1 VIGRSGSGKTTLA
14 RTLLGLVTPQAGEV
28 RLDGATIDQ
37 YGDDLGLH
45 IGYLPQEPHLFDGT
59 VAENIARMRVSP
71 RSDAVVAAAKKARV
85 HDLVTSLPQ
94 GYDTP
99 ISQRDLRLSGGQKQR
114 LALARAIYGDP
125 VLLILDEPNSAL
137 DSEGTEAL
145 NDVIKLFKSLDRSV
159 IVMTHRPMA
168 ISECDTLMVLDK
180 GRITALGPRDEILK
194 SMLKNSEDIKRALPG
209 RTG

>member
-1 VIGRSGSGKTTLA
+1 
-14 RTLLGLVTPQAGEV
+14 
-28 RLDGATIDQ
+28 
-37 YGDDLGLH
+37 
-45 IGYLPQEPHLFDGT
+45 
-59 VAENIARMRVSP
+59 VAENIARMKVNP

-85 HDLVTSLPQ
+85 HDLITSLPQ

-137 DSEGTEAL
+137 DAEGTEAL
-145 NDVIKLFKSLDRSV
+145 NDVIRLFKSLERAV
-159 IVMTHRPMA
+159 MVMTHRPMA
-168 ISECDTLMVLDK
+168 ISECDRLLVLDK

-194 SMLKNSEDIKRALPG
+194 SMLRNSDDVRRALPG
-209 RTG
+209 RTA